1 MDTEVPR
8 MRVLVV
14 DDCHDT
20 CTSFAWLVEKWGYD
34 CRTACDGRS
43 AIEQEAAFEPEV
55 ILLDIGLPDI
65 DGLEVLRRIRNRKPS
80 SWPFVM
86 CASGWADEATR
97 AEAREAGCDAFL
109 IKPLDL
115 ETVRGTLKSISVV
128 SRIFRPAGAA
138 G

>member
-1 MDTEVPR
+1 

-20 CTSFAWLVEKWGYD
+20 CASFAWLVERWGYE
-34 CRTACDGRS
+34 CRTAWDGQS
-43 AIEQEAAFEPEV
+43 ALEQEEAFEPDV

-65 DGLEVLRRIRNRKPS
+65 DGLEVLRRIRERKPS

-86 CASGWADEATR
+86 CVSGWADEGTR
-97 AEAREAGCDAFL
+97 GEARAAGCDAFL

-115 ETVRGTLKSISVV
+115 EMVCGTLGSVAIV
-128 SRIFRPAGAA
+128 TRIFRQTGAA
-138 G
+138 GPAR